1 MKTNKPKEQFDIAST
16 LFEMGMD
23 YEIIE
28 KITGIT
34 GTELFLNKINMIDF
48 DNQKGD
54 NLNVKRKKSSKRR

>member
-48 DNQKGD
+48 DKQKGD